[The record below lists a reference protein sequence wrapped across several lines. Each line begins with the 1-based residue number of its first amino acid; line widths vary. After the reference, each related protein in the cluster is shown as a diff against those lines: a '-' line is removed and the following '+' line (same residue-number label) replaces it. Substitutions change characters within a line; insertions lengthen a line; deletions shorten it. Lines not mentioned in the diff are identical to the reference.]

1 MKKIVFVILAFMLAA
16 CSIGQKSELSK
27 NQTKWENAHI
37 ASYRFSLFIGCF
49 CAFRDQMPL
58 TIEVHDGKVT
68 SMAYA
73 DGSPV
78 SADDS
83 QLEYFHRFATV
94 EALFAEV
101 QADQNGRADE
111 IKTEYDSKY
120 GYPTQIRVDQI
131 KEAVDDEY
139 SLTVSNFE
147 VLE

>member
-37 ASYRFSLFIGCF
+37 ASYRFSLFVGCF

-78 SADDS
+78 PADDS
-83 QLEYFHRFATV
+83 QLEYFHRFATM
-94 EALFAEV
+94 EALFAEI
-101 QADQNGRADE
+101 QADQNGSVDE
-111 IKTEYDSKY
+111 ISAEYDSTY